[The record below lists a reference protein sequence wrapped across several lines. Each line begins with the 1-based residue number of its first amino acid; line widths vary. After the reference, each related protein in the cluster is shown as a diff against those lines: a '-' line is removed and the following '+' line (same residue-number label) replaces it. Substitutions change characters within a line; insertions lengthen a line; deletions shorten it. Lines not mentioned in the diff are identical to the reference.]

1 MNKIKTKPS
10 TMILRVPNQLKH
22 KIEKMAHQQGIS
34 INQLALYMFTK
45 EVSDL
50 ETSDYFEKY
59 RKNKNK
65 KEIIDDF
72 DSVMNKIQNTEI
84 PDWDKI

>member
-72 DSVMNKIQNTEI
+72 DSVMNKIQSTEL